1 LTAHRQEA
9 DVKIILALTLI
20 HFIGDF
26 YNSFIIPLL
35 PLFIDKFSLTLAQAG
50 LITGLSRFLSFVVQP
65 PVGYIADRN
74 PSRFFALGGPL
85 LVMVFIPLTGITHY
99 FWMLVFFV
107 CLGSIGSSMFHP
119 TVAGMIEPYAGR
131 HFGFSMSIFGTGG
144 TLSFAIGPLFISW
157 LVAKYGLSAT
167 PYSMIPGLAVL
178 VFLYKT
184 VPVPQASIIKSQ
196 GFINSIKEI
205 FGPVWRPIALICL
218 VMTLRAYVSQ
228 SFMTFLPVMV
238 ARQGYSLVSI
248 GALVSLF
255 IFAGGLSGLLAG
267 HLSDRVGF
275 KSVFICAHLLATP
288 CMAATLYL
296 SGYWIFVFA
305 FLSGFFILATLP
317 LGVALAQRLAPGGK
331 SMASSLMMGL
341 AVGMGGLLTPVTGKL
356 ADIFTIRP
364 VLAALRPDHY
374 SLVDRWADRL
384 SFSQRPLTGSGL
396 SQRPPAQQVAW
407 IYPPIGG

>member
-1 LTAHRQEA
+1 MTAHRQEA
-9 DVKIILALTLI
+9 NVKIILVLSLL
-20 HFIGDF
+20 HFVGDF

-50 LITGLSRFLSFVVQP
+50 LIIGLSRFLAFVVQP
-65 PVGYIADRN
+65 PVGYIADRH

-85 LVMVFIPLTGITHY
+85 LVMVFIPLTGITPY
-99 FWMLVFFV
+99 FWMLVLFV
-107 CLGSIGSSMFHP
+107 CLGSVGSSMFHP
-119 TVAGMIEPYAGR
+119 TVAGMVEPYAGR
-131 HFGFSMSIFGTGG
+131 HFGFAMSIFGMGG

-157 LVAKYGLSAT
+157 LVGAYGLSAM
-167 PYSMIPGLAVL
+167 PFSMILGFAVL
-178 VFLYKT
+178 VFLYRT
-184 VPVPQASIIKSQ
+184 VPVPQASTIKSQ

-205 FGPVWRPIALICL
+205 FGPVWLPIVLIWM
-218 VMTLRAYVSQ
+218 VMTLRAFVSQ

-238 ARQGYSLVSI
+238 ARQGYSLISI

-255 IFAGGLSGLLAG
+255 VVAGALSGLLAG
-267 HLSDRVGF
+267 HLSDRIGF

-296 SGYWIFVFA
+296 HGFWIFVFA

-317 LGVALAQRLAPGGK
+317 LGVALAQKLAPGGK

-364 VLAALRPDHY
+364 VLAAL
-374 SLVDRWADRL
+374 AII
-384 SFSQRPLTGSGL
+384 PLLTVVLIGYLFRKGL
-396 SQRPPAQQVAW
+396 SPVTA
-407 IYPPIGG
+407 

>member
-1 LTAHRQEA
+1 MTAHRQEA
-9 DVKIILALTLI
+9 NIKIILALTLI

-50 LITGLSRFLSFVVQP
+50 LITGLSRFLAFVVQP
-65 PVGYIADRN
+65 PVGYIADRR

-85 LVMVFIPLTGITHY
+85 LVMVFIPLTGITPY
-99 FWMLVFFV
+99 FWMLILFV
-107 CLGSIGSSMFHP
+107 CLGSVGSSMFHP
-119 TVAGMIEPYAGR
+119 TAAGMVEPYAGR
-131 HFGFSMSIFGTGG
+131 HFGFSMSIFGMGG

-157 LVAKYGLSAT
+157 LVGKYGLSAT
-167 PYSMIPGLAVL
+167 PFSMILGLAGL
-178 VFLYKT
+178 VFLYKI
-184 VPVPQASIIKSQ
+184 VPVPQASTMKSQ
-196 GFINSIKEI
+196 GFFNSIREI
-205 FGPVWRPIALICL
+205 FGPVWRPIVLIWL

-255 IFAGGLSGLLAG
+255 IVAGALSGLLAG
-267 HLSDRVGF
+267 HLSDRIGF
-275 KSVFICAHLLATP
+275 KPVFICANLLATP
-288 CMAATLYL
+288 CMAAALYL
-296 SGYWIFVFA
+296 PGYWIFVFA

-341 AVGMGGLLTPVTGKL
+341 AVGMGGLLTPATGKL
-356 ADIFTIRP
+356 ADVFTIRP
-364 VLAALRPDHY
+364 VLAALAIIPLLTVGLIAYLFRKD
-374 SLVDRWADRL
+374 L
-384 SFSQRPLTGSGL
+384 SPVLT
-396 SQRPPAQQVAW
+396 
-407 IYPPIGG
+407 

>member
-1 LTAHRQEA
+1 MTAHRQEA
-9 DVKIILALTLI
+9 NVKIILVLSLL
-20 HFIGDF
+20 HFVGDF

-50 LITGLSRFLSFVVQP
+50 LIIGLSRFLAFVVQP
-65 PVGYIADRN
+65 PVGYIADRH

-85 LVMVFIPLTGITHY
+85 LVMVFIPLTGITPY
-99 FWMLVFFV
+99 FWMLVLFV
-107 CLGSIGSSMFHP
+107 CLGSVGSSMFHP
-119 TVAGMIEPYAGR
+119 TVAGMVEPYAGR
-131 HFGFSMSIFGTGG
+131 HFGFAMSIFGMGG

-157 LVAKYGLSAT
+157 LVGAYGLRAM
-167 PYSMIPGLAVL
+167 PFSMILGFAVL
-178 VFLYKT
+178 VFLYRT
-184 VPVPQASIIKSQ
+184 VPVPQASTIKSQ

-205 FGPVWRPIALICL
+205 FGPVWLPIVLIWM
-218 VMTLRAYVSQ
+218 VMTLRAFVSQ

-238 ARQGYSLVSI
+238 ARQGYSLISI

-255 IFAGGLSGLLAG
+255 VVAGALSGLLAG
-267 HLSDRVGF
+267 HLSDRIGF

-296 SGYWIFVFA
+296 DGFWIFVFA

-317 LGVALAQRLAPGGK
+317 LGVALAQKLAPGGK

-364 VLAALRPDHY
+364 VLAALAIIPLLTVVLIGYLFRKD
-374 SLVDRWADRL
+374 L
-384 SFSQRPLTGSGL
+384 SPVT
-396 SQRPPAQQVAW
+396 A
-407 IYPPIGG
+407 